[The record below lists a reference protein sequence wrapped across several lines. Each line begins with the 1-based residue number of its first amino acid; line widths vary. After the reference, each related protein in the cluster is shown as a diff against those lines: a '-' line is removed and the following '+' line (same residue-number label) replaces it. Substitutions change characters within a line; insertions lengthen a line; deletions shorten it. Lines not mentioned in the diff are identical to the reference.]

1 MDLSNF
7 FKLLLR
13 HKFTLI
19 IIPLVTVIIT
29 YFLVRNQPDTYLSS
43 GQIATGI
50 VDQTQKSLNTAVGML
65 QDAQV
70 SQEFSNLM
78 AMMRSKKMLD
88 QISYQL
94 IIHDLTE
101 KVPYRKPSKV
111 LLSLNNEA
119 RMHVVSSFIEFY
131 SKRQP
136 LSLFNSDQEGMHNL
150 LVSMGY
156 DDQSLLTKLTI
167 YRDGNSDFL
176 FVQFESEDPN
186 MSAMVVNNLC
196 QEFIKYYTLLVK
208 ENQRKAVDFYAD
220 LLQAK
225 EDTLNARL
233 LQLKNYKILNRV
245 LNLSE
250 QAKSLYGQISD
261 FETRRQQAD
270 KDAIAYKV
278 AIDSI
283 DRQFNPSDRRY
294 VESSM
299 IRINQQVLN
308 TRSQLEEL
316 NNQYIQSGFNT
327 AYTPRIDSLKEALS
341 GQIGRASDK
350 VSVSPLIAKQSLIQQ
365 KLTLLIQYNLSK
377 SSVGSIAKE
386 LVRLNDR
393 LSQLVPHEAVVQ
405 ADESAI
411 KIAQDEYMDILN
423 KYNQTRLESS
433 FSVLLRQIETA
444 MPGAAQPSKKMLL
457 VIISGV
463 ISGIFCVLI
472 LFVLFYLDNTIK
484 NPRELANATK
494 VPVLGYLHKLSGSTL
509 DLRHIWMDN
518 DQNPEFK
525 IFRNLLQS
533 IRYEID
539 SELKGSKVVL
549 INSLAQDE
557 GKTFLALNLAYAYSL
572 VNKKVLLVDGDFTR
586 PDITKAV
593 RTTHFIE
600 DHFNSA
606 TLSDT
611 FSAGPSITTLGN
623 KGGDISLFQLG
634 TEASIKQEFELFKS
648 AFDII
653 IIEAPALNT
662 LNKSKEWINIAD
674 KVVTVIKAGQTI
686 KDFKNVHIN
695 FLKGLTNQ
703 YIGWVLN
710 EVDKGQIHSGQKA

>member
-7 FKLLLR
+7 LKLLLR
-13 HKFTLI
+13 HKYTLI
-19 IIPLVTVIIT
+19 VIPLVTVIIT

-50 VDQTQKSLNTAVGML
+50 VDQTQKSLNTAVGLL

-94 IIHDLTE
+94 IIHDLTS
-101 KVPYRKPSKV
+101 KTPYRKPSKV
-111 LLSLNNEA
+111 MQTLNSDA
-119 RMHVVSSFIEFY
+119 KAHVLDSFKRFY
-131 SKRQP
+131 EKRQP
-136 LSLFNSDQEGMHNL
+136 LSLFNPDQKGMHDL
-150 LVSMGY
+150 LVSMQY
-156 DDQSLLTKLTI
+156 DDAALLSKLTI

-208 ENQRKAVDFYAD
+208 ENQQKAVDFYAD
-220 LLQAK
+220 LLKAK
-225 EDTLNARL
+225 EDTLNKRL
-233 LQLKNYKILNRV
+233 LTLKDYKISNRV
-245 LNLSE
+245 LNLGE

-261 FETRRQQAD
+261 FETRREQAD

-283 DRQFNPSDRRY
+283 DRQFNPADRRF

-299 IRINQQVLN
+299 LRINQQVIN
-308 TRSQLEEL
+308 TRSQLESL
-316 NNQYIQSGFNT
+316 NNLYVQSGFKPEY
-327 AYTPRIDSLKEALS
+327 AQSIDSLKDQLTA
-341 GQIGRASDK
+341 QIGRASDK
-350 VSVSPLIAKQSLIQQ
+350 ISVSPLIAKQNLIQQ

-377 SSVGSIAKE
+377 SSVGSIQKE
-386 LVRLNDR
+386 LVRLNQR
-393 LSQLVPHEAVVQ
+393 LTELVPHEAVVQ

-411 KIAQDEYMDILN
+411 NIARDEYMDILN
-423 KYNQTRLESS
+423 KYNQTRLESN

-463 ISGIFCVLI
+463 ISGIFCVLV

-494 VPVLGYLHKLSGSTL
+494 TPVLGYLHRLSGETL

-518 DQNPEFK
+518 DSNEEFK
-525 IFRNLLQS
+525 QFRNLLQS

-539 SELKGSKVVL
+539 SELNGSKILL

-572 VNKKVLLVDGDFTR
+572 VNKRVLLVDGDFTR

-593 RTTHFIE
+593 KASFFIE
-600 DHFNSA
+600 DYFNCSMHVND
-606 TLSDT
+606 LS
-611 FSAGPSITTLGN
+611 SPVITSLGN
-623 KGGDISLFQLG
+623 KGKDISLFQLG
-634 TEASIKQEFELFKS
+634 AEADIRHEFEQFKQ

-653 IIEAPALNT
+653 IVEAPALNT
-662 LNKSKEWINIAD
+662 LNKSKEWVNIAD
-674 KVVTVIKAGQTI
+674 KIITVMKAGQSI
-686 KDFKNVHIN
+686 KEYKKAHIKY
-695 FLKGLTNQ
+695 LKSLNNQ
-703 YIGWVLN
+703 FIGWVLN
-710 EVDKGQIHSGQKA
+710 EVDKGQAPSDQQA